1 MSTTN
6 SSEPDRPL
14 KVGYILK
21 MFPRLSETFI
31 LNEILEL
38 ERQGVEVEVFSLM
51 APGDGRYHGS
61 VSELKLTIEY
71 VLREKPESY
80 WDKLSKFAPGVVPE
94 MEHWQA
100 AVNFIRDQSI
110 PGYVCVCV
118 CACACVS
125 VCSVCCVL

>member
-1 MSTTN
+1 MSMTP
-6 SSEPDRPL
+6 SSEHDQPL

-51 APGDGRYHGS
+51 APGDGRFHGS
-61 VSELKLTIEY
+61 LSELKLTIEY

-80 WDKLSKFAPGVVPE
+80 WDKISKFPPGIVPS
-94 MEHWQA
+94 MERWQL
-100 AVNFIRDQSI
+100 AVDFLRDCLLYTS
-110 PGYVCVCV
+110 P
-118 CACACVS
+118 S
-125 VCSVCCVL
+125 PRD

>member
-1 MSTTN
+1 MSMTP
-6 SSEPDRPL
+6 SSEHDQPL

-51 APGDGRYHGS
+51 APGDGRFHGS
-61 VSELKLTIEY
+61 LSELKLTIEY

-80 WDKLSKFAPGVVPE
+80 WDKVRAGKAG
-94 MEHWQA
+94 MRWQWAKQA
-100 AVNFIRDQSI
+100 AQTEEKAAKAPSKSYRMGTRQAI
-110 PGYVCVCV
+110 
-118 CACACVS
+118 
-125 VCSVCCVL
+125 

>member
-38 ERQGVEVEVFSLM
+38 VFLSHLPAIVDFLDEGVL
-51 APGDGRYHGS
+51 DR
-61 VSELKLTIEY
+61 
-71 VLREKPESY
+71 
-80 WDKLSKFAPGVVPE
+80 
-94 MEHWQA
+94 
-100 AVNFIRDQSI
+100 N
-110 PGYVCVCV
+110 
-118 CACACVS
+118 
-125 VCSVCCVL
+125 